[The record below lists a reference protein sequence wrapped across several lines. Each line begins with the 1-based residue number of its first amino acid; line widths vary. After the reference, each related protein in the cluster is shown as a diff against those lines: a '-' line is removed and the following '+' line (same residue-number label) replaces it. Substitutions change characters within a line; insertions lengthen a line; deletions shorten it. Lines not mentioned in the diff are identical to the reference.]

1 MLYYIN
7 EETTGGLVNGFIM
20 DQYFIVAPVYVDDL
34 IMPCYN
40 MDKCNNAL
48 EQDLKEQ
55 FKEKIFGFRNG
66 CVLQD

>member
-7 EETTGGLVNGFIM
+7 EETTGGLVNGLIM
-20 DQYFIVAPVYVDDL
+20 DYYYIVAPVYVDDL
-34 IMPCYN
+34 IMSCCN

-55 FKEKIFGFRNG
+55 FKEKIFGFLNG

>member
-1 MLYYIN
+1 M
-7 EETTGGLVNGFIM
+7 NGFIM
-20 DQYFIVAPVYVDDL
+20 DYYFIIAPVYVYYFIIAPVYVDDL

-55 FKEKIFGFRNG
+55 FKEKIFGFRNE

>member
-20 DQYFIVAPVYVDDL
+20 DHYFIVAPVYVDDL

-48 EQDLKEQ
+48 EQDL
-55 FKEKIFGFRNG
+55 
-66 CVLQD
+66 L

>member
-20 DQYFIVAPVYVDDL
+20 DYYFIVAPVYVDDL

-48 EQDLKEQ
+48 EQDPIITYVCLCISKIIKELN
-55 FKEKIFGFRNG
+55 I
-66 CVLQD
+66 